1 MKPAIRIKAT
11 DRHGNVAYIHRD
23 SDRGFQCTLASGLP
37 ASFFYAGIHPD
48 EMACRFALD
57 SCTTTQQALDIVRRH
72 GSATYI
78 YEVLDA
84 PIPSNEPLAA
94 LRALEAEVQRLKAL
108 LPEVSEHVDNRILD
122 MARAALVQ
130 GSVNDLSARSIVAP
144 AAKDPSPEAET
155 PQLYLRLYHG
165 RQNPAEQLEDWGSD
179 GPVIG
184 PLAFVQTTY
193 MCDVK
198 FAAAPEIMDRFF
210 PAVMADWRERGLS
223 NADGPLCDWQF
234 TVTDDLILLD
244 GVYYGDWTVF
254 LAKPA
259 DIENERAAFRGAG

>member
-11 DRHGNVAYIHRD
+11 DQHGNIAYIHRD
-23 SDRGFQCTLASGLP
+23 SDRSFRCTLASGLP
-37 ASFFYAGIHPD
+37 ASFFYAGILPD

-57 SCTTTQQALDIVRRH
+57 SCTTSKQALAIVQSH
-72 GSATYI
+72 GSATHI
-78 YEVLDA
+78 YEMLGVPDA
-84 PIPSNEPLAA
+84 SIEPLTA

-108 LPEVSEHVDNRILD
+108 LPQVSEHLDDHVID
-122 MARAALVQ
+122 MARATLAQ
-130 GSVNDLSARSIVAP
+130 GSGNDIPARATVP
-144 AAKDPSPEAET
+144 ASSDPDQDSEP

-165 RQNPAEQLEDWGSD
+165 RRDPAEQLEDWGSE
-179 GPVIG
+179 GPIIG

-198 FAAAPEIMDRFF
+198 FAAAPEVMDRFF
-210 PAVMADWRERGLS
+210 PTVMAGWRERGLS

-234 TVTDDLILLD
+234 SVTSDLIDYD

-254 LAKPA
+254 LANPT
-259 DIENERAAFRGAG
+259 DIERERTISQGVG

>member
-1 MKPAIRIKAT
+1 MKPAIRIRST
-11 DRHGNVAYIHRD
+11 DRHGNIAYIHRD
-23 SDRGFQCTLASGLP
+23 SDHSFRCSLASGLP

-57 SCTTTQQALDIVRRH
+57 GCTTSQQALAIVRRH
-72 GSATYI
+72 GSTTHI
-78 YEVLDA
+78 YDVLDA
-84 PIPSNEPLAA
+84 PMGSNEPLSA
-94 LRALEAEVQRLKAL
+94 LRALEGEVQRLKAL
-108 LPEVSEHVDNRILD
+108 LPEVFEHIDNRILD

-130 GSVNDLSARSIVAP
+130 GSDNDLSARSTAPP
-144 AAKDPSPEAET
+144 AAKDPSPEAEL

-165 RQNPAEQLEDWGSD
+165 RLDPAEKLEDWGSD

-198 FAAAPEIMDRFF
+198 FAAAPEVMDRFF
-210 PAVMADWRERGLS
+210 PTVMAGWRERGLS

-234 TVTDDLILLD
+234 TVTDDLILHD
-244 GVYYGDWTVF
+244 GVHYGDWTVF

-259 DIENERAAFRGAG
+259 DIENERAAFQGAA